1 MKEKEKKFAF
11 QGTYFLLLVLAAYIS
26 LFFFNSNMSLHA
38 LQKSGHILL
47 KVLPIFMVVII
58 FTALLNYVLQPKQI
72 VKHLGEKSG
81 ARGWLVALFAG
92 IISHGPMYAWYPLI
106 KDLRSQGL
114 RDGLIVVFFYARAI
128 KLPLL
133 PLMLDYFG
141 TGFTL
146 VLSVYILIG
155 ALLQGWIFEQL
166 ARKQG
171 ESIGDRPRFMW

>member
-1 MKEKEKKFAF
+1 MKEKEKAFAF
-11 QGTYFLLLVLAAYIS
+11 HGKYFLFLVLAAYIL
-26 LFFFNSNMSLHA
+26 LFFFNSHMPLHA
-38 LQKSGHILL
+38 LQKSGQILL
-47 KVLPIFMVVII
+47 KVLPIFAVVTI
-58 FTALLNYVLQPKQI
+58 FTALLNHVLEPKQI

-81 ARGWLVALFAG
+81 TKGWLFGLFAG

-141 TGFTL
+141 AGFTL
-146 VLSVYILIG
+146 VLSVYTLIG

-166 ARKQG
+166 TRKHGAAQ
-171 ESIGDRPRFMW
+171 